1 MGRAEHGGVG
11 EAPRS
16 TFEDAERGLV
26 FGRLTL
32 DGTIRGRSTSAA
44 AGCTTTSTSRSSS
57 TGRRRPRGRSTPRRR
72 SDPHGVTQRRRF
84 RAEGRRLTDI
94 SDESLDGSAV
104 EGAGVS
110 DFLLEEL
117 ERRRDVRMRDIVA
130 TIQSDQ
136 YRLITAEPEGA
147 LVVQGGPGTG
157 KTAVGLHR
165 ASWLLY
171 THRERL
177 RRVLVVGPNP
187 TFMDYVSHVLPTLGE
202 EAVEQR
208 AVTELVDGIEAGR
221 EEEPDVARLKGDPR
235 LREVV
240 RARSRSRSCRRR
252 RSSCAG
258 RRHLRP
264 CGSGTSLR
272 CSRRRWSRRRSA
284 LARERFRMAVLRR
297 FYERYG
303 ELFGPRA
310 LRSFDELER
319 ALRRGGFLTRWLD
332 RVLPL
337 PQPEKLVSRL
347 LTSPAALE
355 AASED
360 VLDAD
365 ERKLLLRDRPR
376 RMSDLRWSDQD
387 VPLLDEARTLL
398 AGAPRS
404 YGHVIV
410 DEAQD
415 LSPMQ
420 LLAISRRAVD
430 GSLTILGD
438 VAQATGPV
446 VYRRWQELEPYLPDE
461 AEMEIEEL
469 RHAYR
474 VPAEIMDFALPLL
487 DRIAPEVEPPLAYRK
502 GGDPPRLVQVGEEEL
517 LERALREA
525 VALEDLDG
533 LLAVIVPRSLSAP
546 RRVPVPD
553 PHPAAGEGPRVRPRR
568 RGRAGSRRGRRRPR
582 PARALR
588 RAHAADEDARRR
600 PRAAVARRPRLGRQ
614 QAVAVAPHAA
624 LVPERDEVE
633 VRAHPQVALQLLPL
647 PEVLLVRAAL
657 DGLAR
662 RDRVELE
669 ELEDPAQHARRVAD
683 ELLVGEDVHALE
695 LLAVGLEERV
705 AAEPV
710 LEHPVVAA
718 RPAPPR
724 GRDRDGNRMADDD
737 DERRAG
743 KAPARSGF
751 SAGSAAT
758 SRAAP
763 AGRDPSA
770 ATTPRTASARS
781 PAR

>member
-1 MGRAEHGGVG
+1 MPHPELQQEQEYVDHAYECLEKMRATLEGAQDRMATEFAAVAI
-11 EAPRS
+11 EAWMKRRQK
-16 TFEDAERGLV
+16 TFADAERGLC

-32 DGTIRGRSTSAA
+32 DAA
-44 AGCTTTSTSRSSS
+44 LRPLYI
-57 TGRRRPRGRSTPRRR
+57 GRRWVHDDDRHAVVVNWQAPAARPFYTATPA
-72 SDPHGVTQRRRF
+72 DPQRVTQRRRY
-84 RAEGRRLTDI
+84 RSEGRRLTDI

-104 EGAGVS
+104 EGASVS
-110 DFLLEEL
+110 DFLLEKL

-208 AVTELVDGIEAGR
+208 AVTELLDGIEAVR

-240 RARSRSRSCRRR
+240 ARAVEIAVVPVPEELYTLVDGVYIRVRERDV
-252 RSSCAG
+252 AA
-258 RRHLRP
+258 L
-264 CGSGTSLR
+264 LEE
-272 CSRRRWSRRRSA
+272 A
-284 LARERFRMAVLRR
+284 LAAGDPLGLARDRFRMAVLRR

-303 ELFGPRA
+303 ELLGPRA

-319 ALRRGGFLTRWLD
+319 ALRRGGFLTRWLA

-355 AASED
+355 AASEG
-360 VLDAD
+360 VLDGD

-420 LLAISRRAVD
+420 LLAVSRRAVD

-446 VYRRWQELEPYLPDE
+446 VYRRWQELQPYLPEE
-461 AEMEIEEL
+461 AQMEIEEL

-487 DRIAPEVEPPLAYRK
+487 DRIAPEVEPPLAYRR
-502 GGDPPRLVQVGEEEL
+502 GGDPPLLVRVEEGDL
-517 LERALREA
+517 LPAALRE
-525 VALEDLDG
+525 VAALADLDG
-533 LLAVIVPRSLSAP
+533 LLAVIVPRAFAGDLP
-546 RRVPVPD
+546 RGELFDEISVPVLTPRQAKGLEFD
-553 PHPAAGEGPRVRPRR
+553 HVVVVEPAAVTDDGD
-568 RGRAGSRRGRRRPR
+568 RGLRELYVALTR
-582 PARALR
+582 PAKTLVVV
-588 RAHAADEDARRR
+588 HAR
-600 PRAAVARRPRLGRQ
+600 
-614 QAVAVAPHAA
+614 
-624 LVPERDEVE
+624 
-633 VRAHPQVALQLLPL
+633 PL
-647 PEVLLVRAAL
+647 PEPL
-657 DGLAR
+657 
-662 RDRVELE
+662 
-669 ELEDPAQHARRVAD
+669 
-683 ELLVGEDVHALE
+683 
-695 LLAVGLEERV
+695 
-705 AAEPV
+705 
-710 LEHPVVAA
+710 
-718 RPAPPR
+718 
-724 GRDRDGNRMADDD
+724 GR
-737 DERRAG
+737 
-743 KAPARSGF
+743 
-751 SAGSAAT
+751 
-758 SRAAP
+758 
-763 AGRDPSA
+763 
-770 ATTPRTASARS
+770 
-781 PAR
+781 

>member
-1 MGRAEHGGVG
+1 VTHPELADEQAYVDRAYDQLDHMRSTVARTQ
-11 EAPRS
+11 EAMATEWAALNMEAWVKRRMR

-32 DGTIRGRSTSAA
+32 DGTPRPLYV
-44 AGCTTTSTSRSSS
+44 
-57 TGRRRPRGRSTPRRR
+57 GRRWVHDEEHESLVVNWQAPAARPFYTATPQT
-72 SDPHGVTQRRRF
+72 PHGVQQRRRF
-84 RAEGRRLTDI
+84 RSEGRRLLDI

-104 EGAGVS
+104 EGASVS

-208 AVTELVDGIEAGR
+208 AVTELLDGIEAVR

-240 RARSRSRSCRRR
+240 ARAIEIAVVPAPEELVTLVDGNYVRVRERDVATLLEEALG
-252 RSSCAG
+252 AG
-258 RRHLRP
+258 APLV
-264 CGSGTSLR
+264 
-272 CSRRRWSRRRSA
+272 

-332 RVLPL
+332 RVLGL

-347 LTSPAALE
+347 LTSPASLE
-355 AASED
+355 AASEG
-360 VLDAD
+360 VLEDD
-365 ERKLLLRDRPR
+365 ERKLMLRDRPR

-398 AGAPRS
+398 TGAPRS

-446 VYRRWQELEPYLPDE
+446 VYRRWQELQPYLPDE
-461 AEMEIEEL
+461 AEMDIEEL

-502 GGDPPRLVQVGEEEL
+502 GGDPPRLVYVADEEL
-517 LERALREA
+517 LSAALREA
-525 VALEDLDG
+525 SALAELDG
-533 LLAVIVPRSLSAP
+533 LLAVIVPRSLAGSLP
-546 RRVPVPD
+546 QGELFDEISVPVLT
-553 PHPAAGEGPRVRPRR
+553 PRQAKGLEFDHVVVVEP
-568 RGRAGSRRGRRRPR
+568 
-582 PARALR
+582 
-588 RAHAADEDARRR
+588 
-600 PRAAVARRPRLGRQ
+600 AAVADDGDRGLRELY
-614 QAVAVAPHAA
+614 
-624 LVPERDEVE
+624 
-633 VRAHPQVALQLLPL
+633 VALTRPTQTLVVVHARPL
-647 PEVLLVRAAL
+647 PEPL
-657 DGLAR
+657 
-662 RDRVELE
+662 
-669 ELEDPAQHARRVAD
+669 
-683 ELLVGEDVHALE
+683 
-695 LLAVGLEERV
+695 
-705 AAEPV
+705 
-710 LEHPVVAA
+710 
-718 RPAPPR
+718 
-724 GRDRDGNRMADDD
+724 GR
-737 DERRAG
+737 
-743 KAPARSGF
+743 
-751 SAGSAAT
+751 
-758 SRAAP
+758 
-763 AGRDPSA
+763 
-770 ATTPRTASARS
+770 
-781 PAR
+781 

>member
-1 MGRAEHGGVG
+1 MPHPELASEQAYVDNAYARHDKMRTTHEGSQDRMATEFAAVAM
-11 EAPRS
+11 EAWLKRRRR
-16 TFEDAERGLV
+16 TFQDAERGLC

-32 DGTIRGRSTSAA
+32 DGTLRPLYV
-44 AGCTTTSTSRSSS
+44 
-57 TGRRRPRGRSTPRRR
+57 GRRWVHDDAHEALIVNWQAPAARPFYTATP
-72 SDPHGVTQRRRF
+72 SDPQRVTQRRRF
-84 RAEGRRLTDI
+84 RTEGRRLLDI
-94 SDESLDGSAV
+94 SDEALDGSAV
-104 EGAGVS
+104 EGASVS

-208 AVTELVDGIEAGR
+208 AVTELVDGIEVSR
-221 EEEPDVARLKGDPR
+221 EEEPEVARLKGDPR
-235 LREVV
+235 MREVV
-240 RARSRSRSCRRR
+240 ARAVEAAVVPAPVELVTFVDGLYIRVRERDVASLLEAALE
-252 RSSCAG
+252 AG
-258 RRHLRP
+258 APL
-264 CGSGTSLR
+264 G
-272 CSRRRWSRRRSA
+272 

-303 ELFGPRA
+303 ELLGPRA

-347 LTSPAALE
+347 LTLPAALA

-376 RMSDLRWSDQD
+376 RAADLVWSDHD
-387 VPLLDEARTLL
+387 VPLLDEARALL
-398 AGAPRS
+398 DGAPRG

-420 LLAISRRAVD
+420 LLAISRRAVH

-438 VAQATGPV
+438 VAQATGPFV
-446 VYRRWQELEPYLPDE
+446 SRRWQELEPFLPDA
-461 AEMEIEEL
+461 AEVTIEEL

-474 VPAEIMDFALPLL
+474 VPGEIMDFALPLL
-487 DRIAPEVEPPLAYRK
+487 DEIAPDVERPLAYRQ
-502 GGDPPRLVQVGEEEL
+502 GAQPPRLVEVTADQL
-517 LERALREA
+517 LACAIVEA
-525 VALEDLDG
+525 AELDG
-533 LLAVIVPRSLSAP
+533 LLAVIAPRSLVD
-546 RRVPVPD
+546 VPVTGDAFDEVSVPVLTPREAKGLEFD
-553 PHPAAGEGPRVRPRR
+553 HVVVVEPAAIVEEGGASGLRELYVALTRPTKTLTLMHA
-568 RGRAGSRRGRRRPR
+568 RGR
-582 PARALR
+582 
-588 RAHAADEDARRR
+588 
-600 PRAAVARRPRLGRQ
+600 
-614 QAVAVAPHAA
+614 
-624 LVPERDEVE
+624 
-633 VRAHPQVALQLLPL
+633 
-647 PEVLLVRAAL
+647 
-657 DGLAR
+657 
-662 RDRVELE
+662 
-669 ELEDPAQHARRVAD
+669 
-683 ELLVGEDVHALE
+683 
-695 LLAVGLEERV
+695 
-705 AAEPV
+705 
-710 LEHPVVAA
+710 
-718 RPAPPR
+718 
-724 GRDRDGNRMADDD
+724 
-737 DERRAG
+737 
-743 KAPARSGF
+743 
-751 SAGSAAT
+751 
-758 SRAAP
+758 
-763 AGRDPSA
+763 
-770 ATTPRTASARS
+770 
-781 PAR
+781 

>member
-1 MGRAEHGGVG
+1 MPHPELEAEQAYVDNAYEQLDRMRSTVARTQ
-11 EAPRS
+11 EAMATEWAALNMEAWAKRRMR

-32 DGTIRGRSTSAA
+32 DGTPRPLYV
-44 AGCTTTSTSRSSS
+44 
-57 TGRRRPRGRSTPRRR
+57 GRRWVHDDKHDSLVVNWQAPAARPFYTATPET
-72 SDPHGVTQRRRF
+72 PHGVQQRRRF
-84 RAEGRRLTDI
+84 RAEGRRLLDI

-104 EGAGVS
+104 EGASVS

-117 ERRRDVRMRDIVA
+117 DRRRDARMRDIVA

-136 YRLITAEPEGA
+136 YRLITAEPDGA

-208 AVTELVDGIEAGR
+208 AVTELVDGIEVGR

-240 RARSRSRSCRRR
+240 ARAVEIAVVPAPEELVTLVDGVYIRVRERDVAALLEEALE
-252 RSSCAG
+252 AG
-258 RRHLRP
+258 APL
-264 CGSGTSLR
+264 G
-272 CSRRRWSRRRSA
+272 

-303 ELFGPRA
+303 ELLGPRA

-337 PQPEKLVSRL
+337 PNPEKLVARL
-347 LTSPAALE
+347 LTAPAALE
-355 AASED
+355 AASD
-360 VLDAD
+360 GVLDDD
-365 ERKLLLRDRPR
+365 ERRLMLRDRPR
-376 RMSDLRWSDQD
+376 RMADLSWSDQD
-387 VPLLDEARTLL
+387 VALLDEARTLL
-398 AGAPRS
+398 AGAPRT

-420 LLAISRRAVD
+420 LLAISRRAID

-446 VYRRWQELEPYLPDE
+446 VYRRWQELEPFLPDE

-474 VPAEIMDFALPLL
+474 VPAEIMNFALPLL

-502 GGDPPRLVQVGEEEL
+502 GGEPPRLVQVDGEEL
-517 LERALREA
+517 LMSAIREA

-533 LLAVIVPRSLSAP
+533 LLAVIVPRSLPIDDSFPFPILTP
-546 RRVPVPD
+546 RQAKGLEFDHVVVVE
-553 PHPAAGEGPRVRPRR
+553 PAA
-568 RGRAGSRRGRRRPR
+568 
-582 PARALR
+582 
-588 RAHAADEDARRR
+588 
-600 PRAAVARRPRLGRQ
+600 
-614 QAVAVAPHAA
+614 
-624 LVPERDEVE
+624 
-633 VRAHPQVALQLLPL
+633 
-647 PEVLLVRAAL
+647 
-657 DGLAR
+657 
-662 RDRVELE
+662 
-669 ELEDPAQHARRVAD
+669 
-683 ELLVGEDVHALE
+683 
-695 LLAVGLEERV
+695 
-705 AAEPV
+705 
-710 LEHPVVAA
+710 
-718 RPAPPR
+718 
-724 GRDRDGNRMADDD
+724 MADDGD
-737 DERRAG
+737 RGLRELYVALTRPT
-743 KAPARSGF
+743 KTLVVVHAR
-751 SAGSAAT
+751 
-758 SRAAP
+758 P
-763 AGRDPSA
+763 LPDPLG
-770 ATTPRTASARS
+770 
-781 PAR
+781 

>member
-1 MGRAEHGGVG
+1 MRSTVARTQ
-11 EAPRS
+11 EAMATEWAALNMEAWVKRRMR

-32 DGTIRGRSTSAA
+32 DGTPRPLYV
-44 AGCTTTSTSRSSS
+44 
-57 TGRRRPRGRSTPRRR
+57 GRRWVHDDEHESLVVNWQGLAARPSYTATPLT
-72 SDPHGVTQRRRF
+72 PHGVQQRRRF
-84 RAEGRRLTDI
+84 RSEGRRLTDL

-104 EGAGVS
+104 EGASVS

-117 ERRRDVRMRDIVA
+117 ERRGDLRMRAIVA

-136 YRLITAEPEGA
+136 YRLITAEPTGA

-208 AVTELVDGIEAGR
+208 AGTELVDGIEVER

-240 RARSRSRSCRRR
+240 ARAVEIAVVPAPEELVTLVDGVYVRVRERDV
-252 RSSCAG
+252 ATLLEEALEVG
-258 RRHLRP
+258 DPL
-264 CGSGTSLR
+264 G
-272 CSRRRWSRRRSA
+272 
-284 LARERFRMAVLRR
+284 LARDRFRMAVLRR
-297 FYERYG
+297 FYERYS

-337 PQPEKLVSRL
+337 PQPKKLVSRL

-360 VLDAD
+360 VLDDD
-365 ERKLLLRDRPR
+365 ERKLLLRGRPR

-387 VPLLDEARTLL
+387 VPLLDEARALL
-398 AGAPRS
+398 DGAPRS

-446 VYRRWQELEPYLPDE
+446 VYRRWEELEPFLPDHVE
-461 AEMEIEEL
+461 LEIEEL

-487 DRIAPEVEPPLAYRK
+487 DEIAPEVEPPVAYRK
-502 GGDPPRLVQVGEEEL
+502 GGEAPRLVEVTEDEL
-517 LERALREA
+517 LETALREA

-533 LLAVIVPRSLSAP
+533 MLAVIVPRTLTVDDSFPFPILTP
-546 RRVPVPD
+546 RQAKGLEFDHVVVVEP
-553 PHPAAGEGPRVRPRR
+553 
-568 RGRAGSRRGRRRPR
+568 
-582 PARALR
+582 
-588 RAHAADEDARRR
+588 
-600 PRAAVARRPRLGRQ
+600 AAVADDGDRGLRELY
-614 QAVAVAPHAA
+614 
-624 LVPERDEVE
+624 
-633 VRAHPQVALQLLPL
+633 VALTRPTKTLVVVHARPL
-647 PEVLLVRAAL
+647 PDAL
-657 DGLAR
+657 G
-662 RDRVELE
+662 
-669 ELEDPAQHARRVAD
+669 
-683 ELLVGEDVHALE
+683 
-695 LLAVGLEERV
+695 
-705 AAEPV
+705 
-710 LEHPVVAA
+710 
-718 RPAPPR
+718 
-724 GRDRDGNRMADDD
+724 
-737 DERRAG
+737 
-743 KAPARSGF
+743 
-751 SAGSAAT
+751 
-758 SRAAP
+758 
-763 AGRDPSA
+763 
-770 ATTPRTASARS
+770 
-781 PAR
+781 